1 MSNSEE
7 FRRWARNALNGRWL
21 EAILAGIV
29 IGFLGSG
36 PSLLSTPIR
45 INLDMSSNTIAEEQT
60 GILMIL
66 GMLTLIWVVVL
77 FVIGGALQL
86 GYCLFNLNLVDG
98 KPAQVSNLF
107 SQFHRIGTG
116 ICMNFFLVLFEF
128 LWSLLFIIPGI
139 IAAYSY
145 AMTPYILA
153 EHPEYGALEAIRMS
167 KEMMRG
173 NKMRLF
179 ILNLSFIGWILLSIL
194 TCGLGMLAV
203 TPYMQAANAAFY
215 REVSAQTFPA

>member
-1 MSNSEE
+1 MSNSED

-45 INLDMSSNTIAEEQT
+45 INLDMSSNTITEEQT
-60 GILMIL
+60 GMFMIL
-66 GMLTLIWVVVL
+66 GMITLIWVVVL

-179 ILNLSFIGWILLSIL
+179 ILHLSFIGWVLLSIL
-194 TCGLGMLAV
+194 TCGLGLLAV

-215 REVSAQTFPA
+215 REVSAQTFHA

>member
-1 MSNSEE
+1 MSNSED

-45 INLDMSSNTIAEEQT
+45 INLDISSNTITEQKAVILIIL
-60 GILMIL
+60 GILA
-66 GMLTLIWVVVL
+66 LIWAVVL

-86 GYCLFNLNLVDG
+86 GYALFNLNLVDG

-116 ICMNFFLVLFEF
+116 ICMNFFLILFEL

-145 AMTPYILA
+145 SMTPYILA
-153 EHPEYGALEAIRMS
+153 EHPEYGALEAIRIS

-179 ILNLSFIGWILLSIL
+179 ILHLSFIGWALLSIL

-203 TPYMQAANAAFY
+203 TPYMQAATAAFY

>member
-1 MSNSEE
+1 MSNSED

-45 INLDMSSNTIAEEQT
+45 INLDLSSNTMGEEPT

-66 GMLTLIWVVVL
+66 GIFTFIWIVVL
-77 FVIGGALQL
+77 FVIGGAIQL
-86 GYCLFNLNLVDG
+86 GYALFNLNLVDG

-215 REVSAQTFPA
+215 REVSAQTFSA

>member
-1 MSNSEE
+1 MSNSED

-45 INLDMSSNTIAEEQT
+45 INLDMSSNTITEQQT

-66 GMLTLIWVVVL
+66 GMITLIWVVVL

-179 ILNLSFIGWILLSIL
+179 ILHLSFIGWVLLSIL
-194 TCGLGMLAV
+194 TCGLGLLAV

-215 REVSAQTFPA
+215 REVSTQTFPA